1 MLHSGHK
8 HGFRLISLPML
19 PVYSCDA
26 DSVSRADSSTHRRG
40 VLFRLVTLSRFCT
53 LIIVKGEWPMQ
64 KDYT

>member
-1 MLHSGHK
+1 
-8 HGFRLISLPML
+8 ML